1 VGQRPSLGAL
11 KRSKAA
17 AAAAAPAA
25 APVEAVVAEVVE
37 PSPAEPSAPTAP
49 KAAVVAV
56 DRDGLTEAW
65 GDSILRG
72 LPARA
77 KALYSAGRFVSV
89 DADGG
94 AHFALPNAAHRDRCA
109 EMTATVEGKLSEHF
123 GTPVRLVL
131 DVEGDATPSGG
142 GGSSG
147 SGDGGQGGSGGGGG
161 STGSAGTPGAGQATA
176 RAPAAKSGD
185 ARDYEPEDDYDPS
198 AFAAPAPD
206 PGDQAKEAEAR
217 LLQAFPGASEVAG

>member
-1 VGQRPSLGAL
+1 VAARP
-11 KRSKAA
+11 
-17 AAAAAPAA
+17 
-25 APVEAVVAEVVE
+25 
-37 PSPAEPSAPTAP
+37 
-49 KAAVVAV
+49 V
-56 DRDGLTEAW
+56 DRDSLTEAW
-65 GDSILRG
+65 GDTILKG

-94 AHFALPNAAHRDRCA
+94 AHFALPNAAHRDRCV
-109 EMTATVEGKLSEHF
+109 EMTTTVESRLGEHF

-131 DVEGDATPSGG
+131 EVDDDAPPAAGGGSGRGGAGTGG
-142 GGSSG
+142 GGN
-147 SGDGGQGGSGGGGG
+147 GGG
-161 STGSAGTPGAGQATA
+161 SESGSSPSTRPPGTQAAAGAGDG
-176 RAPAAKSGD
+176 SG

-198 AFAAPAPD
+198 AFTAPAPD

>member
-1 VGQRPSLGAL
+1 VR
-11 KRSKAA
+11 AA
-17 AAAAAPAA
+17 EPAPAAPPPTSPPAADASPGPTAPAA
-25 APVEAVVAEVVE
+25 AVRP
-37 PSPAEPSAPTAP
+37 
-49 KAAVVAV
+49 V
-56 DRDGLTEAW
+56 DRDSLTEAW
-65 GDSILRG
+65 GDTILKG

-94 AHFALPNAAHRDRCA
+94 AHFALPNAAHRDRCV
-109 EMTATVEGKLSEHF
+109 ETTATVEARLSEHF

-131 DVEGDATPSGG
+131 EVDDDAPPAPGGGAGRAGAGSGG
-142 GGSSG
+142 GGSGPGPNADPSGAPAASGASDSG
-147 SGDGGQGGSGGGGG
+147 SG
-161 STGSAGTPGAGQATA
+161 
-176 RAPAAKSGD
+176 

-198 AFAAPAPD
+198 AFSAPAPD

>member
-1 VGQRPSLGAL
+1 VAE
-11 KRSKAA
+11 AA
-17 AAAAAPAA
+17 EAAEPPPGGAAAP
-25 APVEAVVAEVVE
+25 
-37 PSPAEPSAPTAP
+37 PAGAPTSRP
-49 KAAVVAV
+49 V
-56 DRDGLTEAW
+56 DRDSLTEAW
-65 GDSILRG
+65 GDTILKG

-89 DADGG
+89 DAEGG
-94 AHFALPNAAHRDRCA
+94 AHFALPNAAHRDRCI
-109 EMTATVEGKLSEHF
+109 ETTAIVEARLSEHF

-131 DVEGDATPSGG
+131 EVDDDAPPAAGGSAGRSSAGGGDGSGGEPNAGPSAGPSGAPAP
-142 GGSSG
+142 SSG
-147 SGDGGQGGSGGGGG
+147 SG
-161 STGSAGTPGAGQATA
+161 A
-176 RAPAAKSGD
+176 GD